1 MNTKTLNYQ
10 NPKRKTVSSKL
21 EKALKF
27 SHKESL
33 LYNTKVFAMDDDDSD
48 DDQEEEEE
56 NVVNKTTYASLK
68 RAWLAES
75 NAPILLPFKSNVVR
89 RFSNLIEERDAEID
103 RCERA
108 ANDGGDG
115 TEMLLATIGRE
126 ELNRMKYVLRS
137 YLRTRIEKIQR
148 FPVWSFVQQQV
159 RHVRCGGDIYMRLL
173 RARCFSSS
181 LSSSLSSSFRSQIS
195 SRACDDVCTCCS
207 P

>member
-1 MNTKTLNYQ
+1 MD
-10 NPKRKTVSSKL
+10 
-21 EKALKF
+21 
-27 SHKESL
+27 
-33 LYNTKVFAMDDDDSD
+33 DDDDSD

-56 NVVNKTTYASLK
+56 ENVKVNKTTYASLK

-159 RHVRCGGDIYMRLL
+159 RHVRCGGYIYASTTRAMFFFVFVVVFVVVFSLADII
-173 RARCFSSS
+173 AR
-181 LSSSLSSSFRSQIS
+181 
-195 SRACDDVCTCCS
+195 V
-207 P
+207 

>member
-1 MNTKTLNYQ
+1 
-10 NPKRKTVSSKL
+10 
-21 EKALKF
+21 
-27 SHKESL
+27 
-33 LYNTKVFAMDDDDSD
+33 MDDDDSD
-48 DDQEEEEE
+48 DDQEEEE

-159 RHVRCGGDIYMRLL
+159 RHLRCGGEIYAYYY
-173 RARCFSSS
+173 ARCFSSS

-195 SRACDDVCTCCS
+195 SRACNDVCTCCS

>member
-1 MNTKTLNYQ
+1 M
-10 NPKRKTVSSKL
+10 SSKL

-33 LYNTKVFAMDDDDSD
+33 LYTKVFAMDDDDSD
-48 DDQEEEEE
+48 DDQEEEE

-159 RHVRCGGDIYMRLL
+159 RHLRCGGEIYAYYY
-173 RARCFSSS
+173 ARCFSSS

-195 SRACDDVCTCCS
+195 SRACNDVCTCCS

>member
-1 MNTKTLNYQ
+1 
-10 NPKRKTVSSKL
+10 
-21 EKALKF
+21 
-27 SHKESL
+27 
-33 LYNTKVFAMDDDDSD
+33 MDDDSGDDSGD
-48 DDQEEEEE
+48 DHQEE
-56 NVVNKTTYASLK
+56 NVVKTYASLK

-75 NAPILLPFKSNVVR
+75 NAPILLPFKSKVVR

-159 RHVRCGGDIYMRLL
+159 RHVRCGGYIYICVYYARDVFLRLCRRL
-173 RARCFSSS
+173 CRRLFARRYHRARVMMFVRVAHRSFAVLPS
-181 LSSSLSSSFRSQIS
+181 LF
-195 SRACDDVCTCCS
+195 
-207 P
+207 

>member
-1 MNTKTLNYQ
+1 
-10 NPKRKTVSSKL
+10 
-21 EKALKF
+21 
-27 SHKESL
+27 
-33 LYNTKVFAMDDDDSD
+33 MDDDDSD
-48 DDQEEEEE
+48 DDQEEEE

-159 RHVRCGGDIYMRLL
+159 RHVRCGGYIYICVYYARDVFLRLCRRLCRLL
-173 RARCFSSS
+173 FARRYHRARVMMFVRVAHRSFAVLPS
-181 LSSSLSSSFRSQIS
+181 LF
-195 SRACDDVCTCCS
+195 
-207 P
+207 

>member
-1 MNTKTLNYQ
+1 MD
-10 NPKRKTVSSKL
+10 
-21 EKALKF
+21 
-27 SHKESL
+27 
-33 LYNTKVFAMDDDDSD
+33 DDDDSD

-56 NVVNKTTYASLK
+56 ENVKVNKTTYASLK

-75 NAPILLPFKSNVVR
+75 NAPILLPFKSKVVR

-159 RHVRCGGDIYMRLL
+159 RHVRCGGYIYIYMRLL
-173 RARCFSSS
+173 IRARCFSSS

>member
-1 MNTKTLNYQ
+1 MD
-10 NPKRKTVSSKL
+10 
-21 EKALKF
+21 
-27 SHKESL
+27 
-33 LYNTKVFAMDDDDSD
+33 DDDDSD

-56 NVVNKTTYASLK
+56 ENVKVNKTTYASLK

-75 NAPILLPFKSNVVR
+75 NAPILLPFKSKVVR

-148 FPVWSFVQQQV
+148 FPVWSIMVQQQV
-159 RHVRCGGDIYMRLL
+159 RLTMWWIYIYIYMRLL

-195 SRACDDVCTCCS
+195 SRACNDVCTCCS

>member
-1 MNTKTLNYQ
+1 M
-10 NPKRKTVSSKL
+10 SSKL

-33 LYNTKVFAMDDDDSD
+33 LYTKVFAMDDDDSD
-48 DDQEEEEE
+48 DDQEEEE

-159 RHVRCGGDIYMRLL
+159 RHLRCGGEIYASTTRDVFLRLCRRLCRLL
-173 RARCFSSS
+173 FARRYHRARVMMFVRVAHRSFAVLPS
-181 LSSSLSSSFRSQIS
+181 LF
-195 SRACDDVCTCCS
+195 
-207 P
+207 

>member
-1 MNTKTLNYQ
+1 MD
-10 NPKRKTVSSKL
+10 
-21 EKALKF
+21 
-27 SHKESL
+27 
-33 LYNTKVFAMDDDDSD
+33 DDDDSD

-56 NVVNKTTYASLK
+56 NVKVNKTTYASLK

-75 NAPILLPFKSNVVR
+75 NAPILLPFKSKVVR

-159 RHVRCGGDIYMRLL
+159 RHVRCGGYIYIYASTNTRAMFFFVFVVVFVVVFSLADII
-173 RARCFSSS
+173 AR
-181 LSSSLSSSFRSQIS
+181 
-195 SRACDDVCTCCS
+195 V
-207 P
+207 

>member
-1 MNTKTLNYQ
+1 
-10 NPKRKTVSSKL
+10 
-21 EKALKF
+21 
-27 SHKESL
+27 
-33 LYNTKVFAMDDDDSD
+33 MDDDSGDDSD
-48 DDQEEEEE
+48 DSGDDQQ
-56 NVVNKTTYASLK
+56 NVVKTYYASLK

-148 FPVWSFVQQQV
+148 FPVWSFVQQV
-159 RHVRCGGDIYMRLL
+159 R
-173 RARCFSSS
+173 
-181 LSSSLSSSFRSQIS
+181 
-195 SRACDDVCTCCS
+195 
-207 P
+207 

>member
-1 MNTKTLNYQ
+1 M
-10 NPKRKTVSSKL
+10 
-21 EKALKF
+21 KF

-195 SRACDDVCTCCS
+195 SRACNDVCTCCS

>member
-1 MNTKTLNYQ
+1 MDD
-10 NPKRKTVSSKL
+10 
-21 EKALKF
+21 
-27 SHKESL
+27 
-33 LYNTKVFAMDDDDSD
+33 DDDDSD

-56 NVVNKTTYASLK
+56 ENVKVNKTTYASLK

-159 RHVRCGGDIYMRLL
+159 RHVRCGGYIYIYASTTRAMFFFVFVVVFVVVFSLADII
-173 RARCFSSS
+173 AR
-181 LSSSLSSSFRSQIS
+181 
-195 SRACDDVCTCCS
+195 V
-207 P
+207 

>member
-1 MNTKTLNYQ
+1 M
-10 NPKRKTVSSKL
+10 
-21 EKALKF
+21 KF

-159 RHVRCGGDIYMRLL
+159 RHVRCGGYIYICVYYARDVFLRLCRRL
-173 RARCFSSS
+173 CRRLFARRYHRARVMMFVRVAHRSFAVLPS
-181 LSSSLSSSFRSQIS
+181 LF
-195 SRACDDVCTCCS
+195 
-207 P
+207 

>member
-1 MNTKTLNYQ
+1 MDD
-10 NPKRKTVSSKL
+10 
-21 EKALKF
+21 
-27 SHKESL
+27 
-33 LYNTKVFAMDDDDSD
+33 DDDDSD

-56 NVVNKTTYASLK
+56 ENVKVNKTTYASLK

-75 NAPILLPFKSNVVR
+75 NAPILLPFKSTVVR

-159 RHVRCGGDIYMRLL
+159 RHVRCGGYIYIYMRLL